1 MGFFVAA
8 TLCLSPALIPLNS
21 RTRGGGACTMG
32 LFLCTMY
39 FLALYEITNEYD
51 PLLMIVCV
59 ISLLALLFSGYSG
72 HQGSCFCT
80 IVFSLI
86 TLEYISTIPLAIFIC
101 ICTLVSKDLSAF
113 FWCKFFAHFRYYTST
128 MKGTLVEDRKN
139 NLLNLPFKNNFP
151 FFDKS
156 RIRIFIYLSPIIY
169 FLPCIYSA
177 TIYSGTSVFFLQIFL
192 KVLHNIVS
200 I

>member
-1 MGFFVAA
+1 MFIACIDTPEFKDK
-8 TLCLSPALIPLNS
+8 
-21 RTRGGGACTMG
+21 RRGARTMG

-59 ISLLALLFSGYSG
+59 ISLLALLFSGQFG
-72 HQGSCFCT
+72 HQVAVFGT

-113 FWCKFFAHFRYYTST
+113 FGVSFLHI
-128 MKGTLVEDRKN
+128 
-139 NLLNLPFKNNFP
+139 
-151 FFDKS
+151 FDI
-156 RIRIFIYLSPIIY
+156 IRVP
-169 FLPCIYSA
+169 
-177 TIYSGTSVFFLQIFL
+177 
-192 KVLHNIVS
+192 
-200 I
+200 